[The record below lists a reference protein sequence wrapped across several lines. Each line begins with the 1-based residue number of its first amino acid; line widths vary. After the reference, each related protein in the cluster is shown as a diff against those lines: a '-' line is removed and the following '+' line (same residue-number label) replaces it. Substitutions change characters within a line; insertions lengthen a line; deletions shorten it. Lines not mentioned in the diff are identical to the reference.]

1 MDYEMTDAD
10 ISKAL
15 RKESYLDGIGR
26 GSFSDHRDLVPLL
39 KVLRYKALHSTSV
52 YESTQERE
60 KAIIYPSY
68 WLR

>member
-1 MDYEMTDAD
+1 MDYKMTGAD

-15 RKESYLDGIGR
+15 REECYLDEGHETCG
-26 GSFSDHRDLVPLL
+26 GCRDLIPLL
-39 KVLRYKALHSTSV
+39 KVLRYKALHSSEV

-60 KAIIYPSY
+60 TGVIYPSY